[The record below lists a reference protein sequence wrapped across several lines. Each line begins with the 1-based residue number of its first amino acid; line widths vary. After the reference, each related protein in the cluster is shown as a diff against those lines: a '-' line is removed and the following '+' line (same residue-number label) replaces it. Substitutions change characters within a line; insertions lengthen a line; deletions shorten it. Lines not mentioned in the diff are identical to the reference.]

1 MKKQAARLT
10 NRKPRAGGRAE
21 GAGEL
26 YLLASL
32 SAFFNTPGV
41 YVRGHNVRVC
51 STGERACVYIYMC
64 ERLAAFPPPLSLTL
78 SLSFSFNHLFDE
90 DNTNAS

>member
-41 YVRGHNVRVC
+41 YVRGHSVRVC
-51 STGERACVYIYMC
+51 STGERACVYIYVREIGC
-64 ERLAAFPPPLSLTL
+64 LPPPPLSH
-78 SLSFSFNHLFDE
+78 SLSFFLV
-90 DNTNAS
+90 